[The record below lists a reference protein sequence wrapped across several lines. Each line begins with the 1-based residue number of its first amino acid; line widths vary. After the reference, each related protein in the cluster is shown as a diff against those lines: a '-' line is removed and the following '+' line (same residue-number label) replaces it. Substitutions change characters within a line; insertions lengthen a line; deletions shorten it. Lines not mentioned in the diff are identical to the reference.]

1 MNQVSSLL
9 KNLRQI
15 LTVFLVAITFFAVQ
29 AFGYS
34 TTLQAH
40 AANTV
45 ITPEGTYYKGV
56 PDSDVNDLTN
66 KANRAA
72 DRTGKSAKSAVDNI
86 REKLNL
92 DEPLPRSTKNFLQ
105 STKEKAEDTIKPIT
119 GNNEGYYQEK

>member
-1 MNQVSSLL
+1 MNKVTSLL
-9 KNLRQI
+9 KKLRQV
-15 LTVFLVAITFFAVQ
+15 LTVFLVAITFFAIP

-45 ITPEGTYYKGV
+45 TTPEGTYYKGV

-72 DRTGKSAKSAVDNI
+72 DRTGKNAKSAVNNI

-92 DEPLPRSTKNFLQ
+92 DEPMPRSTKNFLQ
-105 STKEKAEDTIKPIT
+105 STKEKVEDSVKPIT
-119 GNNEGYYQEK
+119 GNNEGYYQDK

>member
-1 MNQVSSLL
+1 MNQATSFL

-15 LTVFLVAITFFAVQ
+15 LTVFLVVISFFAIQ

-34 TTLQAH
+34 STLQAH
-40 AANTV
+40 AGNTV
-45 ITPEGTYYKGV
+45 TTPEGTYYKGV

-66 KANRAA
+66 KANRSA
-72 DRTGKSAKSAVDNI
+72 DRTGQNAKSAVDNI

-105 STKEKAEDTIKPIT
+105 STKEKVEDTVKPMT
-119 GNNEGYYQEK
+119 RNNEGY

>member
-1 MNQVSSLL
+1 MNQATSFL

-15 LTVFLVAITFFAVQ
+15 LTVFLVVISFFAIQ

-34 TTLQAH
+34 TTLQAY
-40 AANTV
+40 AANTMT
-45 ITPEGTYYKGV
+45 TPEGTYYKGV

-72 DRTGKSAKSAVDNI
+72 DRTGENAKSAVDNI

-105 STKEKAEDTIKPIT
+105 STKEKVEDTVKPIT
-119 GNNEGYYQEK
+119 GNNEGYYQVK